1 MSQEQGGGGRRS
13 MSQEQ
18 GGGGRRVM
26 SVEAAYKIEAFLEM
40 MVVERGASPRTI
52 EAYRRDLDDLWTF
65 LHARGIAADVA
76 KDNDLRAWL
85 ADLHRRGMAAR
96 TAARRLSAVRQFHR
110 FMIGEAQRLDDP
122 TATLETPRLG
132 RPLPK
137 FLSETDV
144 AALLS
149 AAGQRKGTQD
159 TMGEAEACQRTALM
173 ELLYA
178 AGLRVSELVG
188 LPLSAVARDQPSLI
202 VTGKGNKDR
211 LIPLTEAARVA
222 VKAWLPHRAGWL
234 PPAGAKTRR
243 LAERF
248 LFPSPTAREG
258 HLTRDGFAKMLN
270 GLGLVAG
277 ISPARLSPHVLRHSF
292 ATHLLAHNAD
302 LRSVQ
307 QMLGHADIVTTEI
320 YTHVMDERLSSLVKA
335 AHPMAGLSAG
345 KKP

>member
-1 MSQEQGGGGRRS
+1 MSEAGRQG
-13 MSQEQ
+13 
-18 GGGGRRVM
+18 
-26 SVEAAYKIEAFLEM
+26 AAFKVEAFLEM
-40 MVVERGASPRTI
+40 MTVERGASERTLD
-52 EAYRRDLDDLWTF
+52 AYRRDLDDLLAF
-65 LHARGIAADVA
+65 LTARGVIADSATDA
-76 KDNDLRAWL
+76 DLRGWL
-85 ADLHRRGMAAR
+85 ADLHRRGMAPR

-110 FMIGEAQRLDDP
+110 FLIGETLRKDDP
-122 TATLETPRLG
+122 TSTLETPRLG

-137 FLSETDV
+137 YLSESEV
-144 AALLS
+144 AALLR
-149 AAGQRKGTQD
+149 AAADVPAAEEGETQE
-159 TMGEAEACQRTALM
+159 GIAEACRRTALM

-211 LIPLTEAARVA
+211 LIPLTEAAREA

-234 PPAGAKTRR
+234 PPMGAKSRR

-258 HLTRDGFAKMLN
+258 HLTRDGFAKML
-270 GLGLVAG
+270 GMLGLKAG
-277 ISPARLSPHVLRHSF
+277 LQPSRLSPHVLRHSF

-320 YTHVMDERLSSLVKA
+320 YTHVLDERLSALVNA
-335 AHPMAGLSAG
+335 AHPLAGLASR
-345 KKP
+345 KPS